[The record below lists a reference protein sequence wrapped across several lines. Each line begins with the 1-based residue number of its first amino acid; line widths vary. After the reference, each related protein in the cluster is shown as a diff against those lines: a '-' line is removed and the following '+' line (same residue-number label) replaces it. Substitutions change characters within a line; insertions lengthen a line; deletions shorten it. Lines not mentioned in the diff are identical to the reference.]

1 MLLLIKGAIM
11 PYHYTL
17 TEEERANILLWAKEG
32 FGYTDIS
39 KKLDNKISKQRVEQ
53 ICKKHK
59 IKATDIKRQKKKEEF
74 EAQMVAKW
82 GKRWKDLEHRK
93 SFLYSAMREKF
104 RTKKSNCIRVGKE
117 FSIDFGD
124 IEFPTHCP
132 ILGIEL
138 DYFTDKGHK
147 DNSPS
152 FDRINPELDYVKGN
166 VAIISMR
173 ANRIKNNGTAE
184 EHEKIAKF
192 MRSALQQLPEG

>member
-1 MLLLIKGAIM
+1 M
-11 PYHYTL
+11 PYQYVL
-17 TEEERANILLWAKEG
+17 TEEERANILIWAKEG
-32 FGYTDIS
+32 YGYTEIA
-39 KKLDNKISKQRVEQ
+39 KKLNNKVKKQRIEQ

-59 IKATDIKRQKKKEEF
+59 IKATDIKRQKKQAAFEEK
-74 EAQMVAKW
+74 MIAKW

-104 RTKKSNCIRVGKE
+104 RMKKANCIRVGKK
-117 FSIDFGD
+117 FTIDFGD

-138 DYFTDKGHK
+138 DYFTEEGFNDA
-147 DNSPS
+147 SPS
-152 FDRINPELDYVKGN
+152 FDRINPELGYVKGN

-192 MRSALQQLPEG
+192 MRSALPLQPEG